1 MFIEVLSTHQKFF
14 LSSVSKLH
22 HHFLE
27 DIGSVMM
34 RQLIITLAAQKEYLH
49 LLQRSAGQHILVHRR
64 QLIELS
70 SIPTASTILHRT
82 SSHVVLV
89 AKRNRNLAQDQMQ
102 WSSSNF

>member
-34 RQLIITLAAQKEYLH
+34 RQLIITLAAQEEYLH

-70 SIPTASTILHRT
+70 SIPTASTILHCA
-82 SSHVVLV
+82 SSHVMFSCQ
-89 AKRNRNLAQDQMQ
+89 K
-102 WSSSNF
+102 